1 MHPHLLSH
9 ILRRLLT
16 ARLGAVRPH
25 NTTGSKSCLQLP
37 YRNSNKGVAT
47 ISQYE
52 RSCDDVKK
60 KKCHGTPK
68 WGGCDGCG
76 SAAQAVNPFPESQLF
91 QRLVAA
97 ERDADALLADH
108 RAEAAACLAPP
119 ATATKKL
126 RVYIFATHTNQAP
139 TAGAASSAPAA
150 GPATATAPPP
160 GAHPRVAAS
169 AAQLIALW
177 LVLSRML

>member
-1 MHPHLLSH
+1 MLCGHTTQLVLRAVFNCPTETQ
-9 ILRRLLT
+9 IKELRR
-16 ARLGAVRPH
+16 
-25 NTTGSKSCLQLP
+25 S
-37 YRNSNKGVAT
+37 
-47 ISQYE
+47 SQYE

-97 ERDADALLADH
+97 ERDADALLADR